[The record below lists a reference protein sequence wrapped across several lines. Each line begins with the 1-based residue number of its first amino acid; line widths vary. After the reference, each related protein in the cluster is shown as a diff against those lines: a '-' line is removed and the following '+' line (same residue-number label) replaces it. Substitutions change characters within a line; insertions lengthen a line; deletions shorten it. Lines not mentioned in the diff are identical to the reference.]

1 MPSYRTH
8 MASDFETPIQKR
20 AMLETE
26 TCTLEALMSGP
37 VPIEH
42 VILQG
47 SCEDNFHRYMSAAL
61 GLFF

>member
-8 MASDFETPIQKR
+8 MASDLDTPIEKR
-20 AMLETE
+20 AKLETE
-26 TCTLEALMSGP
+26 MCKCEVLMFGF

-47 SCEDNFHRYMSAAL
+47 SCEDSFHRYMSAAL